1 MRFLKTARSGRALT
15 AYWIQTFAEPYNLR
29 EYMQKNDLFEL
40 KITDIGVD
48 GEGIGKYEGMT
59 FFVKDACIGDVI
71 RARVIKLK
79 KNVERCGY

>member
-1 MRFLKTARSGRALT
+1 
-15 AYWIQTFAEPYNLR
+15 
-29 EYMQKNDLFEL
+29 MQKNDLFEL

-71 RARVIKLK
+71 RARVIKLNGK
-79 KNVERCGY
+79 WLF